1 MRAQQGVVDA
11 AALRAALCA
20 ALSRRRGCR
29 RRARRA
35 APLPRRCRRLR
46 SGLSAAFALATIVVV
61 GGSWLK
67 IFSARWLPPL
77 GGGEVPTSVGK
88 DRVTPAIS
96 LFRALGRSAMR
107 AAAPQTLGS
116 GSQNLH
122 PVADSDDTLFVQ
134 LRYQILTPA
143 NAGSYLQFIV
153 MTHSHTHTD
162 SLESALWAAHYD
174 GKMFAVKKLHSKGAL
189 RHQVRRDH
197 LPGQEQD
204 RLVRQ
209 DHRQLFSERTP
220 PWASRPAVVHWLR
233 LGRRYHR
240 LALPTPVFL
249 TPSLVVSFLFL

>member
-1 MRAQQGVVDA
+1 
-11 AALRAALCA
+11 
-20 ALSRRRGCR
+20 
-29 RRARRA
+29 
-35 APLPRRCRRLR
+35 
-46 SGLSAAFALATIVVV
+46 
-61 GGSWLK
+61 
-67 IFSARWLPPL
+67 
-77 GGGEVPTSVGK
+77 
-88 DRVTPAIS
+88 
-96 LFRALGRSAMR
+96 MR

-116 GSQNLH
+116 GSHNLH

-143 NAGSYLQFIV
+143 HAGSYLQLSSVYNCYDHIHTLTR
-153 MTHSHTHTD
+153 THSRAHSGLHTP
-162 SLESALWAAHYD
+162 HYD

-189 RHQVRRDH
+189 RHQVRRYH